1 LCVKYRLKFLPSKCY
16 NGAIPPELG
25 SIISRFVDKLHVP
38 NKEYAISKNLYI
50 MAPKEAFN
58 IVSYEIPSPKDP
70 VLFYKF
76 STTEGEYYAVLR
88 KWGNDFT
95 IFRRIQGMI
104 FKNQISYMRWF
115 FITKFILGLSVL
127 FLCTSS
133 LNWFVGLSA
142 LYTLVITVMRIAL
155 HDDALD
161 PYFSE
166 EGYNQETEP
175 KIYHF
180 IKP

>member
-1 LCVKYRLKFLPSKCY
+1 
-16 NGAIPPELG
+16 
-25 SIISRFVDKLHVP
+25 
-38 NKEYAISKNLYI
+38 

-115 FITKFILGLSVL
+115 FMTKFILGLSVL